1 MAVVCEHLAHR
12 APNTVVGVLIETLQ
26 HPHNFA
32 MIENRRSIAKHMYR
46 PATYRSIGVGGHLQN
61 PLPDFRNFGFQ
72 FARAE
77 RVECFAALPRVRT
90 MSEFKPVRDI
100 ALASSHG
107 QQVWLFRD
115 RGGTIGPSAS
125 QPKATPENTVFGPRV
140 ADSAKSLPLWPPPR
154 RRGVRDSLNEPV
166 KQTAQVLHESLAR
179 ILSVWFDRGYLL
191 REILK

>member
-26 HPHNFA
+26 HPHNFP

-46 PATYRSIGVGGHLQN
+46 PATNRSIGVGGHLQN
-61 PLPDFRNFGFQ
+61 PFPDFRNFGFQ
-72 FARAE
+72 FAWAE

-90 MSEFKPVRDI
+90 MSEFKPVRYS
-100 ALASSHG
+100 ALSSSHDL
-107 QQVWLFRD
+107 QVALSQPSR
-115 RGGTIGPSAS
+115 TIGPSGS
-125 QPKATPENTVFGPRV
+125 QPKATTENTVFGPRV
-140 ADSAKSLPLWPPPR
+140 ADSGQIVPLWPPR
-154 RRGVRDSLNEPV
+154 ATEACEIRSMSPV

-179 ILSVWFDRGYLL
+179 IPSVWFDRGYLS